1 LCDDMNALTA
11 LVLWADNTVACVLDE
26 LRAHTAR

>member
-1 LCDDMNALTA
+1 MNALTA

-26 LRAHTAR
+26 LRAMHTAR